1 MRRLYHF
8 MLLAAGIAA
17 ALTVGAQTN
26 GDIDAIF
33 SQLKNPDTAD
43 VASEQ
48 IWEMA
53 STNVKVRG
61 YVIQRLPDLIAGT
74 EPAHVRLNAVEL
86 AGKLKAPEM
95 VPSLI
100 HALSWAPMSRDR
112 IRTFTRYMHLDDDA
126 VGKALAEIG
135 DPSVPEV
142 AKLLSSPDVGVRKRV
157 SVILV
162 NVNTALSRQ
171 ALRDHLT
178 IETDEHVRRLIRAQ
192 LGDK

>member
-1 MRRLYHF
+1 
-8 MLLAAGIAA
+8 
-17 ALTVGAQTN
+17 
-26 GDIDAIF
+26 
-33 SQLKNPDTAD
+33 
-43 VASEQ
+43 
-48 IWEMA
+48 
-53 STNVKVRG
+53 
-61 YVIQRLPDLIAGT
+61 
-74 EPAHVRLNAVEL
+74 
-86 AGKLKAPEM
+86 
-95 VPSLI
+95 
-100 HALSWAPMSRDR
+100 
-112 IRTFTRYMHLDDDA
+112 MHLDDDA